1 MAPTRTLKEKND
13 RISECLAI
21 LKKIINELQIDR
33 NNPSILLLKK
43 RMLTY
48 WEDGKLQEDRIPLL
62 GSNRYILYRFPQWSH
77 QIVEITLRAGRIH
90 HERLSPELLAELTP
104 QSSVPPDHSEVAEDG
119 THSVTQSD
127 P

>member
-1 MAPTRTLKEKND
+1 MAPNRTPKEKND

-33 NNPSILLLKK
+33 NNPSILILKK
-43 RMLTY
+43 RMLQY

-62 GSNRYILYRFPQWSH
+62 GSNRYILYCFPHWSH
-77 QIVEITLRAGRIH
+77 QIVEITLRASRIH
-90 HERLSPELLAELTP
+90 HSRLSPELLAEITP
-104 QSSVPPDHSEVAEDG
+104 QSSTLRDLPGAAGDETHNVP
-119 THSVTQSD
+119 QSD